1 MKKLLILL
9 FLAFVLF
16 GCDKTE
22 PTEETIINVPNGLAP
37 LEAAE
42 DCEVATLD
50 GGWVCIWADEF
61 SGDAVDETKWNFELG
76 TGSGGWGNN
85 EQQYYTKDNTEVK
98 DGKMVIT
105 AKLENMGG
113 KAYTSSRLTTKYKG
127 NFQYVRI
134 VTRAKMPSGRG
145 TWPAIWMMPLMSAYG
160 IWPNSGEIDI
170 MEYVGHNKD
179 RILTTIHTQKF
190 NHTLGTQ
197 IGYSRLYENVETEFK
212 DYEMIWSPG
221 RILTYVD
228 GDKLGEFNY
237 VAELNKDV
245 TSAAAF
251 PFDQLFF
258 LIINLAIGG
267 NLGGAQGIDN
277 TIFPTTFEIEHVRVY
292 KLDYATID
300 KEEPTQPGDVQP
312 ALLKNSLFWTKS
324 TDDYGVEE
332 YAVYL
337 DGAFHK
343 YTRLNQIVLT
353 GLVAGQTYNVQVQAV
368 DFVGRVSPLSNTLSY
383 TFKA

>member
-9 FLAFVLF
+9 LLAFVLF
-16 GCDKTE
+16 GCEEKE
-22 PTEETIINVPNGLAP
+22 PTEETITVPNGLAP
-37 LEAAE
+37 LEAVT
-42 DCEVATLD
+42 DCDVPTLD

-61 SGDAVDETKWNFELG
+61 SGDAVDETKWNFE
-76 TGSGGWGNN
+76 TGGFGGGNN
-85 EQQYYTKDNTEVK
+85 EQQYYTKENTEVK

-134 VTRAKMPSGRG
+134 VTRAKMPTGRG

-160 IWPNSGEIDI
+160 GWPDSGEIDI
-170 MEYVGHNKD
+170 MEYVGYDPN
-179 RILTTIHTQKF
+179 RIHSTIHTEKF
-190 NHTLGTQ
+190 NYSLGTQ

-212 DYEMIWSPG
+212 DYEMIWTPG

-237 VAELNKDV
+237 VAELNQDV
-245 TSAAAF
+245 PSSAAF
-251 PFDQLFF
+251 PFDQMFF

-267 NLGGAQGIDN
+267 NWGGAQGIDN
-277 TIFPTTFEIEHVRVY
+277 TIFPTTFEIDHVRVY
-292 KLDYATID
+292 KYDYATVD
-300 KEEPTQPGDVQP
+300 KEEPTTPGDIQI
-312 ALLKNSLFWTKS
+312 AALKNSIFWTKS

-337 DGAFHK
+337 DGVFHK

-353 GLVAGQTYNVQVQAV
+353 GLVAGQTYNIQVQAV

-383 TFKA
+383 TYKA